1 MVEVVVTPAAGVGV
15 ALGVLHGHV
24 GTVELARKVSAPRRL
39 GARAVRVLLRQ
50 RQLEFLQKDGAFG
63 KRVGLLVDFVGSGL
77 DVDVMI
83 LGKICLAAIERVRR
97 QRRPDEDPFLEI
109 LREKQFAPVVV
120 LRQVPSRGRGGV
132 LRERLL
138 QEDSAAGQRGERG
151 NTGE

>member
-1 MVEVVVTPAAGVGV
+1 MI
-15 ALGVLHGHV
+15 
-24 GTVELARKVSAPRRL
+24 
-39 GARAVRVLLRQ
+39 
-50 RQLEFLQKDGAFG
+50 FG
-63 KRVGLLVDFVGSGL
+63 KV
-77 DVDVMI
+77 
-83 LGKICLAAIERVRR
+83 CLAAIERVRR